1 MQVLHISSKES
12 GQRLDKFLQKYLN
25 QAPKSFIYKM
35 LRKKNI
41 VLNKK
46 RADGSEKVTENDEIT
61 LFLSDETVEKFT
73 KREAVAEQVPL
84 EIVYEDAH
92 VLIMDKPAGMLSQK
106 ARAEDISANEYMISY
121 LIHSH
126 QLSREDLRTFRPGV
140 CNRLDRNTSG
150 LLLAGKTVT
159 GLQEMSRLLKERTIQ
174 KYYLCLVQGEVRNAE
189 HISGYLH
196 KNEKCNKVEIYQT
209 PRPGA
214 SRIETAYE
222 PLDTNGRITL
232 LKVELLTGKTH
243 QIRSHLA
250 GCGHGIIGD
259 AKYGDPVWN
268 EKYRRKYGLRH
279 QLLHAWRLC
288 FPRMQEPF
296 KDLSERVAEA
306 ELPDLFKKILVEE
319 HLKE

>member
-1 MQVLHISSKES
+1 MQVLHISSKEA
-12 GQRLDKFLQKYLN
+12 GQRLDKFLQKYMN

-46 RADGSEKVTENDEIT
+46 KADGSEKIIEDDEIT
-61 LFLSDETVEKFT
+61 LFLSDETIGKFT
-73 KREAVAEQVPL
+73 KHEIVAEQVPL
-84 EIVYEDAH
+84 AVVYENTH
-92 VLIMDKPAGMLSQK
+92 VLIMNKPAGMLSQK
-106 ARAEDISANEYMISY
+106 ASADDISANEYMISY
-121 LIHSH
+121 LIHSR
-126 QLSREDLRTFRPGV
+126 QLSREDLRTFRPSV

-222 PLDTNGRITL
+222 PLRSNGNVTL
-232 LKVELLTGKTH
+232 LKVELITGKTH

-259 AKYGDPVWN
+259 AKYGDSVWN
-268 EKYRRKYGLRH
+268 EKYRKKYGLRH
-279 QLLHAWRLC
+279 QLLHAWKLC
-288 FPRMQEPF
+288 FPKMQEPF
-296 KDLSERVAEA
+296 GDLSGRVAEA
-306 ELPDLFKKILVEE
+306 ELPDLFKKILDEE

>member
-1 MQVLHISSKES
+1 MRVLHISPKEA

-41 VLNKK
+41 VLNQKK
-46 RADGSEKVTENDEIT
+46 ADGSEKISAKDEVT

-73 KREAVAEQVPL
+73 RQESVPL
-84 EIVYEDAH
+84 QIPLDVLYEDEH
-92 VLIMDKPAGMLSQK
+92 VLIMNKPAGMLSQK
-106 ARAEDISANEYMISY
+106 ARAEDVSANEYVISY
-121 LIHSH
+121 LIHSG
-126 QLSREDLRTFRPGV
+126 QLTREDLRTFRPGV

-150 LLLAGKTVT
+150 LILAGKSVA
-159 GLQEMSRLLKERTIQ
+159 GLQEMSRLLKERTVQ
-174 KYYLCLVQGEVRNAE
+174 KYYLCLVKGEVRNPE

-209 PRPGA
+209 PKPGA

-222 PLDTNGRITL
+222 PLATNGLVTL
-232 LKVELLTGKTH
+232 LKVELITGKTH

-268 EKYRRKYGLRH
+268 EKYRKKYGLRH
-279 QLLHAWRLC
+279 QLLHAWKLC
-288 FPRMQEPF
+288 FPSMKEPF
-296 KDLSERVAEA
+296 GELSGRVVAA
-306 ELPDLFKKILVEE
+306 KLPDLFQKILEEE